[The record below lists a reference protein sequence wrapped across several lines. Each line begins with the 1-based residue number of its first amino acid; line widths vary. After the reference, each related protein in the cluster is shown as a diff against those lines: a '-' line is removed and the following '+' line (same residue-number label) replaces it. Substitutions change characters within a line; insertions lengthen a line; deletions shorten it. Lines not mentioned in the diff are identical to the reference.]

1 MKESTVTVRDGLF
14 DIKLRTDGS
23 GEPLLFLHGAG
34 GLRGW
39 DPFLAELAGRFTV
52 YAPSHPGFESSSG
65 LEHVDDVVDLVVYYN
80 DLLDALNIDSMHV
93 VGHSMGGMIAAELA
107 ALSPHRVRRLVLA
120 NAVGLW
126 LENHPVADFFAMT
139 PDQLGIALW
148 HDPQSEVAQ
157 AMMAVPEDEQ
167 AQLQAY
173 LVRMQHLATA
183 GKFLWPIPDKG
194 LKKRIHRVKAPTLI
208 LWGQSDGLVPVAYAK
223 AFQDAISGSQVS
235 IMARCGHMPMYE
247 NPAGFVKEITGFLN
261 GS

>member
-14 DIKLRTDGS
+14 DIKLRAGGS

-39 DPFLAELAGRFTV
+39 DPFLADLARRYTV

-65 LEHVDDVVDLVVYYN
+65 LEHIDDVVDLVVYYN
-80 DLLDALNIDSMHV
+80 DLLDAMNIDSMHV

-126 LENHPVADFFAMT
+126 LENYPVADFFAMT

-148 HDPQSEVAQ
+148 HDPQSEVAR
-157 AMMAVPEDEQ
+157 AMMAVPDDEQ
-167 AQLQAY
+167 EQLQAF

-194 LKKRIHRVKAPTLI
+194 LKKRIHRVKAPTLV
-208 LWGQSDGLVPVAYAK
+208 LWGQSDGLVPVEYAN
-223 AFQDAISGSQVS
+223 AFQNAINGSQVS
-235 IMARCGHMPMYE
+235 IMPRCGHMPMYE
-247 NPAGFVKEITGFLN
+247 NPAGFVEEITGFLN
-261 GS
+261 GA